1 MQSDESYVDIRK
13 LYKSYGQ
20 GDVRVDVLNGI
31 DVNVGRGEMCVLL
44 GPSGSGKSTF
54 LNLLGGLEEADHG
67 SITVAGTDICALSS
81 RSLIDYRRREL
92 GFVFQFYNLLPDL
105 TIRENVEVCA
115 HLAQDPLDVDDLLY
129 RLGILAQAKKFPRQV
144 SGGQQQRCA
153 IARALAKRPGL
164 LLCDEPTGALDYETS
179 LDVLGVLEQVNDEFG
194 CTMVIVTHNDA
205 IAQMAHRVLRL
216 REGQIVKNEVNETR
230 VHARDLVW

>member
-1 MQSDESYVDIRK
+1 MQSTDPYVDIRK

-31 DVNVGRGEMCVLL
+31 DVSVDRGEMCVLL

-54 LNLLGGLEEADHG
+54 LNLLGGLENADHG
-67 SITVAGTDICALSS
+67 SIDVAGTDICALSG
-81 RSLIDYRRREL
+81 RDLIDYRRREL

-115 HLAQDPLDVDDLLY
+115 HLAQDPLDVDDLLD

-164 LLCDEPTGALDYETS
+164 LLCDEPTGALAYETS
-179 LDVLGVLEQVNDEFG
+179 LDVLGVLELVNDEFG

-216 REGQIVKNEVNETR
+216 REGLLVKDQVNETR

>member
-1 MQSDESYVDIRK
+1 MQATDSYVDISK
-13 LYKSYGQ
+13 LYKAYGQ

-31 DVNVGRGEMCVLL
+31 DVAVERGEMCVLL

-54 LNLLGGLEEADHG
+54 LNLLGGLEAADHG
-67 SITVAGTDICALSS
+67 SIRVNGTDICQLAGRDLV
-81 RSLIDYRRREL
+81 DYRRREL

-115 HLAQDPLDVDDLLY
+115 HLAQDPLDVDDLFD
-129 RLGILAQAKKFPRQV
+129 RLGILAQAKK
-144 SGGQQQRCA
+144 
-153 IARALAKRPGL
+153 
-164 LLCDEPTGALDYETS
+164 LCDEPTGALDYETS

-205 IAQMAHRVLRL
+205 IARMSHRVLRL
-216 REGQIVKNEVNETR
+216 REGQIVKNEVNESR

>member
-1 MQSDESYVDIRK
+1 M
-13 LYKSYGQ
+13 
-20 GDVRVDVLNGI
+20 
-31 DVNVGRGEMCVLL
+31 
-44 GPSGSGKSTF
+44 
-54 LNLLGGLEEADHG
+54 
-67 SITVAGTDICALSS
+67 
-81 RSLIDYRRREL
+81 
-92 GFVFQFYNLLPDL
+92 
-105 TIRENVEVCA
+105 EVCA
-115 HLAQDPLDVDDLLY
+115 HLAQDPLDVDDLLD